1 MPLHLRLRAMW
12 QVQLGA
18 IAPTSLSR
26 TVEGMPPSMG
36 LAELLGP
43 AVPMQLGLAV
53 AMPVGSIEAA
63 ELLAS

>member
-18 IAPTSLSR
+18 IVPTSLSK

-43 AVPMQLGLAV
+43 AATMQLGPAV
-53 AMPVGSIEAA
+53 AMQVGSIGAA